1 LVASILTPTKIV
13 MISWRFWINIYIY
26 IYIYARTSPCV
37 KRAFISSLLACM
49 LRIINITLTYALKG
63 WSDLAHKREELYLFA
78 VSLANELYYDL

>member
-1 LVASILTPTKIV
+1 LVAIILTPTKIV
-13 MISWRFWINIYIY
+13 IISWRFW